1 MGRVR
6 GVPGVRGRDDYGGR
20 VNGVYSNIFLCGGIL
35 NRCGDSYRR
44 SARVAGRN
52 RINGQ
57 ADVGRAKGAIMHEKI
72 SATTNADR
80 VAVFVWAVAVVIAL
94 CVVRYVNAQQ

>member
-1 MGRVR
+1 
-6 GVPGVRGRDDYGGR
+6 
-20 VNGVYSNIFLCGGIL
+20 
-35 NRCGDSYRR
+35 
-44 SARVAGRN
+44 
-52 RINGQ
+52 
-57 ADVGRAKGAIMHEKI
+57 MHEKI